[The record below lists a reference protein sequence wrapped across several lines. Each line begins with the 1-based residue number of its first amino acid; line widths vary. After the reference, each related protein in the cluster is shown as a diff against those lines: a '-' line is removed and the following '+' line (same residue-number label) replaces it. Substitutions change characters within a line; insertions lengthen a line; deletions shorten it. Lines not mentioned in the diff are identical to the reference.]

1 MHHALRPLLSPDS
14 VALVGASERE
24 GSLGRV
30 VFENLLA
37 GGFKGPMYAVNP
49 RHASVLGQRTFPS
62 LREIGAP
69 VDLAIIATPEQAVMQ
84 VLDDAAAARIKV
96 AVVMTS
102 PDAIDTE
109 ASRSWSAQVAATAKR
124 HGIRI
129 VGPGALGVI
138 RPEAGLDATYCAPS
152 AVPGRLALI
161 AQSGAVATAMLDF
174 ATPLRIGF
182 STVISVGGA
191 IDVGFGELLDL
202 LLIDPHTDGIVLH
215 AEEIADARGF
225 VSALR
230 AAARTKPV
238 VVLKAGRSLEAP
250 AAISHDDVVDAAL
263 MRSGTVRAKTYM
275 QLFAAARILA
285 RGRIPQGDRIA
296 IVSNG
301 RGPAVLAAD
310 SAFDRR
316 LELARFTDVT
326 ARKLDALL
334 EDNAPRTNP
343 IDVHGDSPPSHL
355 AAAVG
360 IALADPNVDAAIA
373 LHVPRPVQTGLAAAR
388 ALADV
393 ASASTKPILGAWLGA
408 IDRKEVHDAL
418 DAGRIANFY
427 TPETAVEALS
437 FLVEYRDNQALLLE
451 VPPPQPEPV
460 PPDLAPL
467 EALRGVLIES
477 GRNELTT
484 GEAARMLATFGLGQY
499 AIVDSLAAARQ
510 AVETL
515 HFPVFV
521 ERDVIKARPGA
532 IVRSGRALSRAFE
545 EIVEAGGDTAP
556 GAPAPRVVVREAPR
570 DHGDA
575 TFALGIATDRRFG
588 PVIFVRP
595 AGANAAVQRRALM
608 LAPLNARLAADLVA
622 QAGGVPERLRADVL
636 DALVDALTRVSAL
649 ACALPWVV
657 TLELDPVV
665 VTGRHVV
672 VAGTR
677 AEVDP
682 RRKLMRGYPH
692 MAIHPYP
699 VELIG
704 DVSLADGT
712 VLHVRAIRPEDA
724 ALERDFVNG
733 LSEQSR
739 YYRFFYRMSTLT
751 PAMLARFTQVDYDRE
766 LALVAVANAGG
777 TSAFVGV
784 ARYIANPDGASAEF
798 AVVVADAW
806 QRRGVARVLMRGL
819 IVCAKRRGFSRL
831 TGAILRVNEPM
842 IAFVRSLG
850 FAIEDDAEDAA
861 QVCATLPLN

>member
-1 MHHALRPLLSPDS
+1 LVSPAS

-30 VFENLLA
+30 VYENLLA
-37 GGFKGPMYAVNP
+37 GGFAGPMYAVNP
-49 RHASVLGQRTFPS
+49 RHASVLRQRAFST
-62 LREIGAP
+62 LQAIGAP
-69 VDLAIIATPEQAVMQ
+69 VDLAIIATPQGAVAQ
-84 VLDDAAAARIKV
+84 VLEDASAARVKV

-102 PDAIDTE
+102 PSAIDSE
-109 ASRSWSAQVAATAKR
+109 AARRWSDDVAAAAR
-124 HGIRI
+124 RNGIRI

-138 RPEAGLDATYCAPS
+138 RPGAGLNATYCAPS
-152 AVPGRLALI
+152 ALPGRLALI

-174 ATPLRIGF
+174 ATPLGIGF
-182 STVISVGGA
+182 SSVISVGGA

-202 LLIDPHTDGIVLH
+202 LLIDPQTDGIVLH
-215 AEEIADARGF
+215 AEEITDARGF

-250 AAISHDDVVDAAL
+250 ATIPPDDVVDAAL
-263 MRSGTVRAKTYM
+263 MRSGTVRVKTYM

-285 RGRIPQGDRIA
+285 RGRIPQGDRLA

-301 RGPAVLAAD
+301 RGPGVLAAD
-310 SAFDRR
+310 SAADRR
-316 LELARFTDVT
+316 LELARFTEAT

-334 EDNAPRTNP
+334 EDDAPRTSP
-343 IDVHGDSPPSHL
+343 IDVHGDSPPSRL
-355 AAAVG
+355 AEAVG
-360 IALADPNVDAAIA
+360 IALDDPNVDAVVA
-373 LHVPRPVQTGLAAAR
+373 LHVPRPVQTGVAAAR

-393 ASASTKPILGAWLGA
+393 ARASTKPILGAWLGA

-437 FLVEYRDNQALLLE
+437 FLAEYRNNQALLLE

-467 EALRGVLIES
+467 ETLRVALVDSARS
-477 GRNELTT
+477 ELTC
-484 GEAARMLATFGLGQY
+484 GETAQLLAAFGLGKY
-499 AIVDSLAAARQ
+499 AVVDSLAAARR
-510 AVETL
+510 ASAKL
-515 HFPVFV
+515 HFPVYL
-521 ERDVIKARPGA
+521 ERDAIDTRSGARVA
-532 IVRSGRALSRAFE
+532 RNGRALTRAWE
-545 EIVEAGGDTAP
+545 DVAGASIDTATDDP
-556 GAPAPRVVVREAPR
+556 PPRIVVREAPR

-575 TFALGIATDRRFG
+575 TLALGIATDRRFG
-588 PVIFVRP
+588 PVLFVRP
-595 AGANAAVQRRALM
+595 AGANAPVQRRALM
-608 LAPLNARLAADLVA
+608 LAPLNARLASDLVA
-622 QAGGVPERLRADVL
+622 QAGGAPEGLKAGVL
-636 DALVDALTRVSAL
+636 DALVDALTRLSAL

-665 VTGRHVV
+665 VSGRRLVV
-672 VAGTR
+672 GGAR
-677 AEVDP
+677 IDVDP

-704 DVSLADGT
+704 DVTLADGT

-724 ALERDFVNG
+724 ALEQEFVNG

-739 YYRFFYRMSTLT
+739 YYRFFYRLNALT

-766 LALVAVANAGG
+766 LALVALADTAGAP
-777 TSAFVGV
+777 AFVGV
-784 ARYIANPDGASAEF
+784 ARYIANPDRTSAEF

-806 QRRGVARVLMRGL
+806 QRRGVARILMRGL
-819 IVCAKRRGFSRL
+819 IVCAKRRGFSHL
-831 TGAILRVNEPM
+831 SGSILRANEPM

-850 FAIEDDAEDAA
+850 FAIEDDPEDTA
-861 QVCATLPLN
+861 QVWATLPLT